1 MKKIMK
7 TLTIVIGCAMTMA
20 VLTACSDNTDNPAPK
35 PEQES
40 QAEYTIMFYT
50 AGARHRLH
58 LHHASYWW
66 RHERVGRSAQS
77 AKRGYRTCSR

>member
-50 AGARHRLH
+50 AGARNIDPCWL
-58 LHHASYWW
+58 LGMKV
-66 RHERVGRSAQS
+66 RVNLLQQRIPYSFRQ
-77 AKRGYRTCSR
+77 

>member
-1 MKKIMK
+1 MK

-40 QAEYTIMFYT
+40 QAEYTIMPT
-50 AGARHRLH
+50 MPTSPVPTR
-58 LHHASYWW
+58 
-66 RHERVGRSAQS
+66 
-77 AKRGYRTCSR
+77 